1 MKACCFE
8 AMTSLDDRRK
18 IYEGLVERS
27 LQRRRFTISCCLR
40 KDVCQR
46 RFMADFVQKK
56 LQVFVSSTYTDLI
69 VERQA
74 AVSAI
79 LSAGHMPAG
88 MELFTAG
95 DESQMDVIKQWI
107 DESDVFMLI
116 LGGRYGSLEPTSG
129 KSYTQLEYEYA
140 LSKNK
145 PLFACVINETAIESR
160 VRTGGTT
167 FVETVNGTKL
177 AEFRSLVLT
186 KLCKFW
192 DDAKDIKI
200 AVTETLAHLTRR
212 EELVGWVRA
221 TGQTDLAAL
230 LNEMARLSHENAKL
244 RAEQGRSEGTPQ
256 FNGLH
261 FSELKMLL
269 EKKGAIKELLAN
281 RDNLASRYIELR
293 GSHTSELLQR
303 GLITRAP
310 MGTPKFTL
318 SEAGRMFLNKLDYE
332 VINTGSA

>member
-1 MKACCFE
+1 
-8 AMTSLDDRRK
+8 
-18 IYEGLVERS
+18 
-27 LQRRRFTISCCLR
+27 
-40 KDVCQR
+40 
-46 RFMADFVQKK
+46 MADFVRKK
-56 LQVFVSSTYTDLI
+56 LQVFVSSTYKDLI

-79 LSAGHMPAG
+79 LSIGHIPAG

-116 LGGRYGSLEPTSG
+116 LGGCYGSIEPISG

-145 PLFACVINETAIESR
+145 PLFACVISEAAIESR
-160 VRTGGTT
+160 VNTEGTA
-167 FVETVNGTKL
+167 FIERDNGKKL

-192 DDAKDIKI
+192 DDSKDIKI
-200 AVTETLAHLTRR
+200 TVTETLSHIARR
-212 EELVGWVRA
+212 DELVGWVRA
-221 TGQTDLAAL
+221 SGQADMAAF
-230 LNEMARLSHENAKL
+230 LNEMTRLSQENAKF
-244 RAEQGRSEGTPQ
+244 RAEQGRTTETPQ

-269 EKKGAIKELLAN
+269 EKEGAIKELLAN
-281 RDNLASRYIELR
+281 RTNLSRGYTELR
-293 GSHTSELLQR
+293 GSHIDELLQR
-303 GLITRAP
+303 GLIIRRATGLP
-310 MGTPKFTL
+310 VFTL
-318 SEAGRMFLNKLDYE
+318 SPAGQMFLNKIDYE
-332 VINTGSA
+332 VMNAEPV